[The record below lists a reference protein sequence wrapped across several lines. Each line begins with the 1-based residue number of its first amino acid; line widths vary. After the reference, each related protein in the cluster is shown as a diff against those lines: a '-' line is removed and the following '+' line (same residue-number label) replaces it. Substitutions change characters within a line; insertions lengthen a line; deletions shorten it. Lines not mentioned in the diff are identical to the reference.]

1 MIIQQISVFLE
12 NRQGQL
18 AEIVDALAESGL
30 DLRAVHIAET
40 ADYGVCRIIA
50 SDPEQAAR
58 VLLEKQFILSMT
70 PVVAVAV
77 PDQPGAL
84 AGLVKKVSGAGVDI
98 EYMYSMLVSHE
109 GSATMVFRVA
119 EPEKL
124 EAVLAG

>member
-12 NRQGQL
+12 NREGQL
-18 AEIVDALAESGL
+18 AEIVDALAENGL

-58 VLLEKQFILSMT
+58 VLLEKEFILSMT
-70 PVVAVAV
+70 PVVAVEV
-77 PDQPGAL
+77 PDQPGGL

-98 EYMYSMLVSHE
+98 EYMYSMLVSHN

-124 EAVLAG
+124 EAELAG